1 MPGWQ
6 EFVIDPLTSA
16 LTGLADSVGGF
27 GIAIVL
33 MTIAI
38 RVLIFPLSVRGI
50 RAQRRIQILQ
60 PKVNE
65 IKRRAGGDRQK
76 ESQLTM
82 ALYREHGVSP
92 LSGCLP
98 LLLQMPVLLAMYGA
112 LLTVGT
118 CIGADGVR
126 IDQGVMGLGA
136 DTYANCA
143 AAGGS
148 VPLDQDFLWFN
159 LAQIDRTIEFGFLPE
174 WWPQPLTYISLLAI
188 FGGLTF
194 WLQTYMAQPVGEQTG
209 PQATIQRVM
218 QIYPLFFVFIGWFFF
233 SGILLYWVL
242 AGFIQIAQQ
251 FFISGLG
258 KFEPM
263 LSPDQLALTERL
275 GAGYFARSKSPPP
288 PPPDS
293 SGQSAPTAESPEPPL
308 KGAPTPNTRKRR
320 RRRRRR
326 RG

>member
-6 EFVIDPLTSA
+6 EFVIDPLSAA

-33 MTIAI
+33 MTLAI

-50 RAQRRIQILQ
+50 RAQRRIQLLQ

-65 IKRRAGGDRQK
+65 VKRRARGDRQK

-92 LSGCLP
+92 MSGCLP

-118 CIGADGVR
+118 CIGADGIR

-136 DTYANCA
+136 DSYSNCA

-148 VPLDQDFLWFN
+148 VPLDEDFLWFN
-159 LAQIDRTIEFGFLPE
+159 LAQIDRTIEFLFLPD
-174 WWPQPLTYISLLAI
+174 WWPAPLTYISVLAI
-188 FGGLTF
+188 LGGLTF
-194 WLQTYMAQPVGEQTG
+194 WLQTYMAQPVQEPTG
-209 PQATIQRVM
+209 PQATFQRVM

-242 AGFIQIAQQ
+242 AGFIQIGQQ

-258 KFEPM
+258 KFEPL
-263 LSPDQLALTERL
+263 LSANQLALAERL
-275 GAGYFARSKSPPP
+275 GAGYFARPGSQPPPESGPPP
-288 PPPDS
+288 PVEDEPTEPRPMGS
-293 SGQSAPTAESPEPPL
+293 SSN
-308 KGAPTPNTRKRR
+308 KTRKRR

>member
-6 EFVIDPLTSA
+6 EFVIDPLTGA
-16 LTGLADSVGGF
+16 LTGLADAVGGF

-33 MTIAI
+33 MTLAI

-50 RAQRRIQILQ
+50 RAQRRIQVLT

-65 IKRRAGGDRQK
+65 IKRRARGDRQK

-92 LSGCLP
+92 MSGCLP

-118 CIGADGVR
+118 CIGADGIR

-136 DTYANCA
+136 DSYSNCA
-143 AAGGS
+143 AAGGT
-148 VPLDQDFLWFN
+148 VPLDEDFLWFN

-174 WWPQPLTYISLLAI
+174 WWPDPLTYISILAI
-188 FGGLTF
+188 LGGLTF
-194 WLQTYMAQPVGEQTG
+194 WLQTYMAQPVQEPTG
-209 PQATIQRVM
+209 PQATFQRVM

-242 AGFIQIAQQ
+242 AGVVQIAQQ

-258 KFEPM
+258 KFEPL
-263 LSPDQLALTERL
+263 LSADQMALAKRL
-275 GAGYFARSKSPPP
+275 GAGYFANSGAQPLPETTA
-288 PPPDS
+288 PPDE
-293 SGQSAPTAESPEPPL
+293 PAESPEQRPL
-308 KGAPTPNTRKRR
+308 GSSSAKTRKRR

>member
-6 EFVIDPLTSA
+6 EFVIDPLTVG
-16 LTGLADSVGGF
+16 LTGLADAVGGF
-27 GIAIVL
+27 GVAIVL
-33 MTIAI
+33 MTLAI

-50 RAQRRIQILQ
+50 RAQRKIQVLQ

-65 IKRRAGGDRQK
+65 IKMRARGDRQK

-82 ALYREHGVSP
+82 ALYKEYGVSP

-126 IDQGVMGLGA
+126 IEQGIMGLGA

-143 AAGGS
+143 ALGGT

-159 LAQIDRTIEFGFLPE
+159 LAQIDRTIEFLFLPQ
-174 WWPQPLTYISLLAI
+174 WWPAPLTYISVLALL
-188 FGGLTF
+188 GGLTF
-194 WLQTYMAQPVGEQTG
+194 WLQTFMAQPVQAPTG
-209 PQATIQRVM
+209 PQATFQRVM

-258 KFEPM
+258 KLEPM
-263 LSPDQLALTERL
+263 LSPDHQELAQRL
-275 GAGYFARSKSPPP
+275 GAGYFAGSQPPP
-288 PPPDS
+288 PQATSLPKETEQPDS
-293 SGQSAPTAESPEPPL
+293 PTL
-308 KGAPTPNTRKRR
+308 GAKTANTRKRR

>member
-6 EFVIDPLTSA
+6 EFVIDPLSAA

-33 MTIAI
+33 MTLAI

-50 RAQRRIQILQ
+50 RAQRRIQVLQ

-65 IKRRAGGDRQK
+65 VKRRARGDRQK

-92 LSGCLP
+92 MSGCLP

-118 CIGADGVR
+118 CIGADGIR

-136 DTYANCA
+136 DSYSNCA

-148 VPLDQDFLWFN
+148 VPLDEDFLWFN
-159 LAQIDRTIEFGFLPE
+159 LAQIDRTIEFLFLPE
-174 WWPQPLTYISLLAI
+174 WWPTPLTYISVLAI
-188 FGGLTF
+188 LGGLTF
-194 WLQTYMAQPVGEQTG
+194 WLQTYMAQPVQEPTG
-209 PQATIQRVM
+209 SAGDFSARDADLPAVLRVHRM
-218 QIYPLFFVFIGWFFF
+218 VF
-233 SGILLYWVL
+233 LLRH
-242 AGFIQIAQQ
+242 
-251 FFISGLG
+251 
-258 KFEPM
+258 P
-263 LSPDQLALTERL
+263 ALL
-275 GAGYFARSKSPPP
+275 GAGRIHPDRPTVLHIRTRQIRTLALRRSTGAGQAAGSRIFRQTRVATPARER
-288 PPPDS
+288 
-293 SGQSAPTAESPEPPL
+293 SAAAGE
-308 KGAPTPNTRKRR
+308 G
-320 RRRRRR
+320 
-326 RG
+326 

>member
-6 EFVIDPLTSA
+6 EFVIDPLTVG
-16 LTGLADSVGGF
+16 LTGLADAVGGF
-27 GIAIVL
+27 GVAIVL
-33 MTIAI
+33 MTLAI

-50 RAQRRIQILQ
+50 RAQRKIQVLQ
-60 PKVNE
+60 PRVNE
-65 IKRRAGGDRQK
+65 IKLRARGDRQK

-82 ALYREHGVSP
+82 ALYKEYGVSP

-118 CIGADGVR
+118 CVGADGLR
-126 IDQGVMGLGA
+126 IEQGIMGLGA
-136 DTYANCA
+136 DTYANCSA
-143 AAGGS
+143 LGGTI
-148 VPLDQDFLWFN
+148 PLDQDFLWFN
-159 LAQIDRTIEFGFLPE
+159 LAQIDRTIEFLFLPQ
-174 WWPQPLTYISLLAI
+174 WWPAPLTYISVLALL
-188 FGGLTF
+188 GGLTF
-194 WLQTYMAQPVGEQTG
+194 WLQTFMAQPVQAPTG
-209 PQATIQRVM
+209 PQATFQRVM

-258 KFEPM
+258 KLEPM
-263 LSPDQLALTERL
+263 LSPAHQGLAKRW
-275 GAGYFARSKSPPP
+275 GAGYFAGSQPPSPQATSRPEEAEQ
-288 PPPDS
+288 PDS
-293 SGQSAPTAESPEPPL
+293 PTL
-308 KGAPTPNTRKRR
+308 GAKTANTRKRR

>member
-16 LTGLADSVGGF
+16 LTGLADAVGGF

-33 MTIAI
+33 MTLAI

-50 RAQRRIQILQ
+50 RAQRRIQVLQ

-65 IKRRAGGDRQK
+65 IKARARGDRQK

-98 LLLQMPVLLAMYGA
+98 LLMQMPVLLAMYGA

-118 CIGADGVR
+118 CIGADGIRV
-126 IDQGVMGLGA
+126 DSGVMGLGA

-148 VPLDQDFLWFN
+148 VPLDENFLWFN
-159 LAQIDRTIEFGFLPE
+159 LAQIDRTIEFGFLPA
-174 WWPQPLTYISLLAI
+174 WWPEPLTYISILAI

-194 WLQTYMAQPVGEQTG
+194 WLQTYMAQPIQEQTG

-218 QIYPLFFVFIGWFFF
+218 QIYPIFFVFIGWFFF

-258 KFEPM
+258 KFEPL
-263 LSPDQLALTERL
+263 LSPGQLALAERL
-275 GAGYFARSKSPPP
+275 GAGYFAGSRPPP
-288 PPPDS
+288 PPPETRS
-293 SGQSAPTAESPEPPL
+293 EPTSASDAPEPPPM
-308 KGAPTPNTRKRR
+308 GSTSSSTRKRR